1 MPIVKLFKRRTR
13 RRRRTWLKN
22 VGYLNNFCNFRLF
35 SFCLNVS
42 TSVNMEKADSTHQH
56 EGGCAPDPHVFKA
69 NGGTGG
75 SPASPTLRFLFFP
88 FFLLLLLFFF
98 RLWWWGVGGLL
109 PGHINPFPHQPN
121 PHHLF
126 PAPPSPQG
134 EYACAERVGGWGAG
148 VFNNAAFKCCSY
160 FKMRLPVYFIAI
172 SDNSSWNTNSRNA
185 GLFSC

>member
-13 RRRRTWLKN
+13 RRRRTCLKN

-42 TSVNMEKADSTHQH
+42 TSVNMEEADSTHQH

-98 RLWWWGVGGLL
+98 RLWWWGDYFQGTSTRFL
-109 PGHINPFPHQPN
+109 INLTPTTSSQPHQ
-121 PHHLF
+121 
-126 PAPPSPQG
+126 AR
-134 EYACAERVGGWGAG
+134 RVNMLVQRG
-148 VFNNAAFKCCSY
+148 
-160 FKMRLPVYFIAI
+160 
-172 SDNSSWNTNSRNA
+172 
-185 GLFSC
+185 